1 MEIQSIKKTQTKGN
15 LETESFGNPTGPAQ
29 ASLAYT
35 GEAVEEKNLRHWR
48 HHRSMDTSVK
58 GNVKYTKKL
67 LRRKKYQRN
76 LGQ

>member
-35 GEAVEEKNLRHWR
+35 GEAVEEKNLRH
-48 HHRSMDTSVK
+48 
-58 GNVKYTKKL
+58 
-67 LRRKKYQRN
+67 
-76 LGQ
+76 